1 MMPPERTVL
10 PIYAPANTNLTKT
23 KKERRD
29 EIAAIGKQQQ
39 QQANKH
45 TQAWASLGVY
55 LCKKTAM
62 STVPVHN

>member
-39 QQANKH
+39 QQQTNKH
-45 TQAWASLGVY
+45 T
-55 LCKKTAM
+55 
-62 STVPVHN
+62 